1 MLHPCP
7 LQGIR
12 APSSS
17 PRGGEREG
25 CCPRREGCS
34 GSLRWESFPL
44 RPQKARVGRAAQLWV
59 RRFPRGAVC
68 CCLPLPEPTPRS
80 RCWGCASLLLPA
92 PFTWALLDPRVQP
105 PPPPPSLP
113 PPAGCHP
120 PSGSRAV
127 QLSCD
132 FAWARNVGPQLFWS
146 RVGVVLSL
154 ARHPTTPLTAACLK
168 EVGILCSSC
177 RMWHCRTYH
186 RADGTRACVSRS
198 GFCLFSC
205 VRCCPRHNLGP
216 LPLSSHGW
224 HCPSDATTVALLC
237 TPGDLEQLWGQ
248 SGSLP
253 AVLLPVPHR
262 GEQRSPFPPYLT

>member
-1 MLHPCP
+1 M
-7 LQGIR
+7 
-12 APSSS
+12 S
-17 PRGGEREG
+17 PRALPGPLGV
-25 CCPRREGCS
+25 
-34 GSLRWESFPL
+34 L
-44 RPQKARVGRAAQLWV
+44 RPTERVLSDR
-59 RRFPRGAVC
+59 PRPGDAPC
-68 CCLPLPEPTPRS
+68 SIPALS
-80 RCWGCASLLLPA
+80 REFGLLPA
-92 PFTWALLDPRVQP
+92 LLAVGSGRDAVLAGKDAPGPCVGNPFLYGHRKRGLGERHSFGFGASLGGLFAAAFLCPSP
-105 PPPPPSLP
+105 PPGADAGAVRRCFSRLHSLGHCWIPVCSLPPPPSLP

-177 RMWHCRTYH
+177 RMCHCRTCH

-205 VRCCPRHNLGP
+205 VRCCMGREKPEP
-216 LPLSSHGW
+216 LQTEGEGGGDHIQEELKFL
-224 HCPSDATTVALLC
+224 CP
-237 TPGDLEQLWGQ
+237 P
-248 SGSLP
+248 
-253 AVLLPVPHR
+253 
-262 GEQRSPFPPYLT
+262 

>member
-25 CCPRREGCS
+25 CCPLREGCS

-92 PFTWALLDPRVQP
+92 PFTWALLDPRVQLP
-105 PPPPPSLP
+105 PPFLP

-177 RMWHCRTYH
+177 RMCHCRTYH

-205 VRCCPRHNLGP
+205 VRCCMGREKPEPLQTEGEGGGGSYSRGAEISMSSIGCVRGAVSYGHAVQNPGSTLGI
-216 LPLSSHGW
+216 
-224 HCPSDATTVALLC
+224 V
-237 TPGDLEQLWGQ
+237 PGG
-248 SGSLP
+248 P
-253 AVLLPVPHR
+253 
-262 GEQRSPFPPYLT
+262 